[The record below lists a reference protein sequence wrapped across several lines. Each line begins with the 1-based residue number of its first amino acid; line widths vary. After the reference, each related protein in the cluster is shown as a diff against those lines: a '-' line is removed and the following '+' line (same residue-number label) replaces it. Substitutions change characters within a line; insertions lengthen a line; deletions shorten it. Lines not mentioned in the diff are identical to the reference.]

1 MKRIFIIEDSQETL
15 NALREEFE
23 NSGYETV
30 CCLDFDSAKKA
41 IENNIPFDAVIL
53 DWFFVLT
60 ESSNYSKEILRKLK
74 EKCFVPVFVYTGHLT
89 DFNEQTEED
98 LGYPK
103 NMLVGV
109 DKAIGESEL
118 NNNLNDLVRNNL
130 TYKLAITYREKL
142 KSHLEKVFFQL
153 NNSEN
158 STLVKILKTI
168 YGEGNNIDWNNDIII
183 TLLHRSLVSDDS
195 FTSSIAQL
203 LSTTNENNNN
213 DSVFNKKL
221 INKIMYHH
229 GKSDFIRNGDIVI
242 IKSTDSMVKGYGIV
256 VTPDCDLENASCR
269 QIEVVEIRAIDDNE
283 MGLNNDSKK
292 QIKNYKHDSFYCLPS
307 IRVNNVLIDFVVV
320 FKHKHLLHEKDVA
333 DGTKF
338 PKASKRLL
346 YSQLLTLNA
355 SDVNIEFLC
364 SLVNPYKAEFLQKL
378 HNNNSRVGIP
388 DIKNLL

>member
-1 MKRIFIIEDSQETL
+1 MKRILIIEDSQETL

-30 CCLDFDSAKKA
+30 CCSDFEAVQKKL
-41 IENNIPFDAVIL
+41 ENNHPFDAVIL
-53 DWFFVLT
+53 DWFFVLPD
-60 ESSNYSKEILRKLK
+60 SSEYSKTILGKIK
-74 EKCFVPVFVYTGHLT
+74 EKFFVPVFVYTGHLT

-98 LGYPK
+98 LGYPR
-103 NMLVGV
+103 NMLIGF
-109 DKAIGESEL
+109 DKTISTNEL
-118 NNNLNDLVRNNL
+118 NEKINQLTESIL

-142 KSHLEKVFFQL
+142 KSHLEKVFFEL
-153 NNSEN
+153 NDSEN
-158 STLVKILKTI
+158 STLGKILKTI
-168 YGEGNNIDWNNDIII
+168 YGDGDNIDWNNDIII

-203 LSTTNENNNN
+203 LRTTNENINNS
-213 DSVFNKKL
+213 DFNKKI

-242 IKSTDSMVKGYGIV
+242 IKSTDSLVKGYGIV
-256 VTPDCDLENASCR
+256 VTPDCDLENATCR
-269 QIEVVEIRAIDDNE
+269 QIEVVEIRAMDDNK
-283 MGLNNDSKK
+283 MGLNNESKK
-292 QIKNYKHDSFYCLPS
+292 QIKDYKHLSLFYLPS
-307 IRVNNVLIDFVVV
+307 IIVDNELKDFVVV
-320 FKHKHLLHEKDVA
+320 FKHKHLFHEKDVA

-346 YSQLLTLNA
+346 YSQQFTLND
-355 SDVNIEFLC
+355 SDANIEFLC
-364 SLVNPYKAEFLQKL
+364 SLVNPYKEEFLQKL